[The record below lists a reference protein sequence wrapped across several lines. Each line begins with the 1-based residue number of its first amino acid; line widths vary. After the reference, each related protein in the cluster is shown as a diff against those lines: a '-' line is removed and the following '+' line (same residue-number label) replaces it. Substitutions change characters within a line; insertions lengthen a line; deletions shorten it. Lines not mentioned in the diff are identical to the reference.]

1 MSEVVATKQSV
12 SFILDGK
19 EVTGYRGETIIQV
32 ADREGVYIPRF
43 CYHERL
49 SVAANCR
56 MCLVQ
61 VNDGK
66 KTLPAC
72 HAQISQDMVVN
83 TQSSTTRQSQQ
94 SVMEFLLI
102 NHPLDCPICDQGG
115 QCDLQDL
122 AMGFGKGVSRY
133 EDTKRVVKDED
144 LGPLVSADMTRCIH
158 CTRCV
163 RFGTEISGIPDLG
176 ALGRGEDMRILS
188 YLKTGLNSEVSGNV
202 IDLCPVGALTSKPHR
217 YRGRSWSFT
226 NHAYYSA
233 HDCLQSHV
241 YVHTYKNGIDGQD
254 AVMRVV
260 PRQCDSINQIWLSD
274 RDRFSYLGLQH
285 RDRLTHPM
293 IRDGKSWRVVDWETA
308 LTLVSEKIQ
317 SVIKDHGPEQ
327 IGALI
332 SPSTS
337 LEEGFIG
344 QKLLHT
350 LGCRNMDYR
359 LHQRDTDYM
368 DSAVH
373 TLPQEFLSFEQLDN
387 SQCVV
392 LVGSYIRH
400 EQPIAGLRLR
410 AASLKGT
417 RVLSINPIA
426 HAWNFH
432 CEEEAVVAGQDFV
445 QFLGACV
452 VSLANFGAIELSDRW
467 RERLIHIDSS
477 TQSDRFAKYLMQSD
491 GYLLLGQYAQ
501 SHPHAS
507 AIYKLCSLISSV
519 TQMRLVMMTP
529 GTNSTGLHAI
539 GYGPCHRV
547 DSVNM
552 STGESSY
559 QMIDRPKQL
568 YLLQQV
574 EPEIDHY
581 DPALARAALT
591 RAQTVVAITSFTSP
605 EMLEYADILLPA
617 AAWTEFSGS
626 WVNITGEI
634 NTFQAIKPLHGQ
646 SKSAWKIYRVL
657 ANLLKCEGFTY
668 HDISELRADIPLL
681 SSGCLDESIDGEVDL
696 SPPLPRQLADQV
708 VGSELT
714 RIGEL
719 GHYQMDTLVRR
730 CDPLQRPADKVI
742 AKIHPDTVRRLGF
755 DDLGNDVVVSLKQ
768 GQNVISCPLLTDKT
782 IAKGAVYCPVICH
795 GDSQLSGRNDA
806 IEILFSED
814 DQ

>member
-1 MSEVVATKQSV
+1 MSEAVATKQSV

-61 VNDGK
+61 VNDGT

-72 HAQISQDMVVN
+72 HAQIAQDMVVN
-83 TQSSTTRQSQQ
+83 TQSSSTRQSQQ

-133 EDTKRVVKDED
+133 TDTKRVVKDED
-144 LGPLVSADMTRCIH
+144 LGPLVSTDMTRCIH

-188 YLKTGLNSEVSGNV
+188 YLKTGMKSELSGNV
-202 IDLCPVGALTSKPHR
+202 IDLCPVGALTSKPLR

-226 NHAYYSA
+226 NHAYYA
-233 HDCLQSHV
+233 PHDCLQSHV

-260 PRQCDSINQIWLSD
+260 PRQCEAINQVWLSD
-274 RDRFSYLGLQH
+274 RDRFSYLALQH
-285 RDRLTHPM
+285 QDRLTHPM

-308 LTLVSEKIQ
+308 LTLVSERIQ
-317 SVIKDHGPEQ
+317 TVIKDHGPEQ

-344 QKLLHT
+344 QKLLHA

-373 TLPQEFLSFEQLDN
+373 TLPQELLSFEQLDN

-392 LVGSYIRH
+392 LVGSNIRY

-410 AASLKGT
+410 AATLKGSC
-417 RVLSINPIA
+417 VLSINPVA
-426 HAWNFH
+426 YAWNFH
-432 CEEEAVVAGQDFV
+432 CEEEAIVAGQDFV
-445 QFLGACV
+445 QFLAACV

-467 RERLIHIDSS
+467 RERLTHIAPSAC
-477 TQSDRFAKYLMQSD
+477 SDRFAKYLMRSD
-491 GYLLLGQYAQ
+491 GYMLLGQYAQ

-559 QMIDRPKQL
+559 QMMDQPKQL

-591 RAQTVVAITSFTSP
+591 RAETVVSITSFVSS
-605 EMLEYADILLPA
+605 EMLEYADVLLPV

-626 WVNITGEI
+626 WVNVTGEI
-634 NTFQAIKPLHGQ
+634 NTFRAVNPLYGQ

-668 HDISELRADIPLL
+668 HDIAELRADIPLL
-681 SSGCLDESIDGEVDL
+681 SSGRVGESIDGEVDL
-696 SPPLPRQLADQV
+696 SPPLPRQLVDQV

-714 RIGEL
+714 RVGDL
-719 GHYQMDTLVRR
+719 GHYQVDALVRR
-730 CDPLQRPADKVI
+730 CEPLQRLNDDVTAR
-742 AKIHPDTVRRLGF
+742 IHPETIRRLGLSGLV
-755 DDLGNDVVVSLKQ
+755 DGAMVSLKQ
-768 GQNVISCPLLTDKT
+768 GQQVISCPLSIDQTV
-782 IAKGAVYCPVICH
+782 AKNSVQCPVI
-795 GDSQLSGRNDA
+795 GDRGSHLSGRNDA
-806 IEILFSED
+806 IEIVCAED

>member
-1 MSEVVATKQSV
+1 MSDEVTTEQTI
-12 SFILDGK
+12 SFVLDGK

-32 ADREGVYIPRF
+32 ADREGIYIPRF

-61 VNDGK
+61 VNDGQ

-72 HAQISQDMVVN
+72 HAQIASGMEVHTRSSATKESQK
-83 TQSSTTRQSQQ
+83 

-122 AMGFGKGVSRY
+122 AMGFGKGTSRY

-144 LGPLVSADMTRCIH
+144 LGPLVSTDMTRCIH

-163 RFGTEISGIPDLG
+163 RFGTEISGMPDLG

-188 YLKTGLNSEVSGNV
+188 YLKTGLKSEVSGNV
-202 IDLCPVGALTSKPHR
+202 IDLCPVGALTSKPLR
-217 YRGRSWSFT
+217 YRGRSWSFI
-226 NHAYYSA
+226 NHAYFAA

-274 RDRFSYLGLQH
+274 RDRFSYLALQH
-285 RDRLTHPM
+285 PERLSHPM
-293 IRDGKSWRVVDWETA
+293 IRDGKSWREVDWETA

-317 SVIKDHGPEQ
+317 SVIKDYGPEQ

-332 SPSTS
+332 SPSST

-344 QKLLHT
+344 QKLLHA

-359 LHQRDTDYM
+359 LHQKDTDYM
-368 DSAVH
+368 DSAVN
-373 TLPQEFLSFEQLDN
+373 TLPQEFLSFEELDN

-400 EQPIAGLRLR
+400 EQPIASLRLR

-417 RVLSINPIA
+417 RVLSINPVA
-426 HAWNFH
+426 YDWNFD
-432 CEEEAVVAGQDFV
+432 CEEEVTVAGQDFV
-445 QFLGACV
+445 QFLAACV
-452 VSLANFGAIELSDRW
+452 ISLARCGALELSDRW
-467 RERLIHIDSS
+467 RERLIHIKPSHV
-477 TQSDRFAKYLMQSD
+477 SDRMAKAFMLKN

-507 AIYKLCSLISSV
+507 TIHKLCALISSA
-519 TQMRLVMMTP
+519 TRMRLVIMTP

-552 STGESSY
+552 PTGESSY
-559 QMIDRPKQL
+559 QMMDQPKQF

-574 EPEIDHY
+574 EPEIEHY
-581 DPALARAALT
+581 DPALARAALG
-591 RAQTVVAITSFTSP
+591 RAETVVAITSFTSP
-605 EMLEYADILLPA
+605 AMLEYADVLLPA

-634 NTFQAIKPLHGQ
+634 NTFQAVKPLYGE
-646 SKSAWKIYRVL
+646 SKSVWKIYRVL
-657 ANLLKCEGFTY
+657 ANLLKCDGFTY
-668 HDISELRADIPLL
+668 HDIAELRADIPLL
-681 SSGCLDESIDGEVDL
+681 SSGYLDESTHDDMDL
-696 SPPLPRQLADQV
+696 SPPQSRQLADGV
-708 VGSELT
+708 MGSELA
-714 RIGEL
+714 RIGDL
-719 GHYQMDTLVRR
+719 GHYQMDALVRR
-730 CDPLQRPADKVI
+730 CEPLQRLSASVQ
-742 AKIHPDTVRRLGF
+742 ARVHPDTLKRLGH
-755 DDLGNDVVVSLKQ
+755 DRVVDGTTVMLRQ
-768 GQNVISCPLLTDKT
+768 GHQSISCILCIDKT
-782 IAKGAVYCPVICH
+782 VAKNAIHCPVIY
-795 GDSQLSGRNDA
+795 DNNQWLSGRNDS
-806 IEILFSED
+806 IELVIKEAS
-814 DQ
+814 Q